1 MFPKNIII
9 YRVNRDIKFDPA
21 TLEQQL
27 EEFKLTPCGS
37 QDKQKFGWVSA
48 LPACE
53 MFTHVSDGHILIRAG
68 KEEKILPASCIKK
81 LVNERVAVMEA
92 EEGRPLKKREK
103 DDIRDEVVMDKL
115 PNAFV
120 RESFTSV
127 IIYPESGFIV
137 VDASSHKKAEDVL
150 ALLRKTIGSLPVVPL
165 IPQVAVETTLTE
177 WVKSGEVPAGYTV
190 GNTAELKSILDDGG
204 TVKLKNEELTS
215 DAVHQHIEESKV
227 ITALELNWQ
236 ERINFV
242 LKDSMQIAR
251 VSFCDELLDQNED
264 IPREEHAARLDADF
278 ALASG
283 EVLAFINSLVGVLGG
298 IGSIDD
304 EIEQSEQRLHKKDTA
319 MLEQAIE
326 FVKETRRATVS
337 GLQRKFKIGFNQAA
351 RLMDAM
357 ESMGVV
363 SKPGHNG
370 VREVLQM

>member
-1 MFPKNIII
+1 MFPKNMII

-48 LPACE
+48 LPACG
-53 MFTHVSDGHILIRAG
+53 MLTHTSNGNILIRAG

-81 LVNERVAVMEA
+81 LVNERVEAMES

-103 DDIRDEVVMDKL
+103 DDIRDDVVMDKL
-115 PNAFV
+115 PTAFV

-127 IIYPESGFIV
+127 IIYPESGLIV
-137 VDASSHKKAEDVL
+137 VDASSYKKAEDVL
-150 ALLRKTIGSLPVVPL
+150 ALLRKTMGSLPVVPL

-190 GNTAELKSILDDGG
+190 GNIAELKSILDDGG

-215 DAVHQHIEESKV
+215 DAVHQHIAENKV
-227 ITALELNWQ
+227 ITALELSWQ
-236 ERINFV
+236 DRINFV

-264 IPREEHAARLDADF
+264 IPREDLAARLDADF
-278 ALASG
+278 SLASG
-283 EVLAFINSLVGVLGG
+283 EVLAFINSLVDVLGG
-298 IGSIDD
+298 ICSIDD
-304 EIEQSEQRLHKKDTA
+304 EIEKSEQRLHKKDAA
-319 MLEQAIE
+319 MIEQAIE
-326 FVKETRRATVS
+326 FVKETRRASVS
-337 GLQRKFKIGFNQAA
+337 ALQRKFKIGFNQAA
-351 RLMDAM
+351 RLMDTM

>member
-1 MFPKNIII
+1 MFAKNMII
-9 YRVNRDIKFDPA
+9 YRVNRDVDFNAEK
-21 TLEQQL
+21 LEQQL

-48 LPACE
+48 LPKGQ
-53 MFTHVSDGHILIRAG
+53 MFTHLSGGHILIRSC
-68 KEEKILPASCIKK
+68 KQEKLLPAACINK
-81 LVNERVAVMEA
+81 LVKEKVDYMEA
-92 EEGRPLKKREK
+92 QEGRPLKKAEK
-103 DDIRDEVVMDKL
+103 DDIRDDIVMDKL
-115 PNAFV
+115 PTAFV

-137 VDASSHKKAEDVL
+137 VDTSSHKKAEDVL
-150 ALLRKTIGSLPVVPL
+150 ALLRKTMGSLPVVPL

-177 WVKSGEVPAGYTV
+177 WVKSGEVPTGYTV
-190 GNTAELKSILDDGG
+190 GNIAELKSILDDGG

-251 VSFCDELLDQNED
+251 VSFCDELLDQNEY
-264 IPREEHAARLDADF
+264 IPREDRAARLDADF

-298 IGSIDD
+298 IGSVDV
-304 EIEQSEQRLHKKDTA
+304 ETGQYEQRLYKKDA
-319 MLEQAIE
+319 DILEQAIE
-326 FVKETRRATVS
+326 FVKETRRASVS
-337 GLQRKFKIGFNQAA
+337 VLQRKFKIGFNQAA

>member
-27 EEFKLTPCGS
+27 AEFKLTPCGS

-68 KEEKILPASCIKK
+68 KEEKILPASCIMK

-92 EEGRPLKKREK
+92 EEGRLLKKREK

-115 PNAFV
+115 PTAFV

-150 ALLRKTIGSLPVVPL
+150 ALLRKTMGSIPVVPL
-165 IPQVAVETTLTE
+165 IPQVAIETTLTE
-177 WVKSGEVPAGYTV
+177 WVKSGEVPSGYTV
-190 GNTAELKSILDDGG
+190 GNIVELKSILDDGG

-215 DAVHQHIEESKV
+215 DAVHQHIEENKV

-236 ERINFV
+236 DRINFV

-251 VSFCDELLDQNED
+251 VSFCDELLTQNED
-264 IPREEHAARLDADF
+264 IPREDRAARLDADF
-278 ALASG
+278 SLASG
-283 EVLAFINSLVGVLGG
+283 EVLAFINSLVDVLGG

-304 EIEQSEQRLHKKDTA
+304 EIEQSEQRLHKKDAA

-326 FVKETRRATVS
+326 FVKETRRASVS
-337 GLQRKFKIGFNQAA
+337 ALQRKFKIGYNQAA
-351 RLMDAM
+351 RFMDAM
-357 ESMGVV
+357 ESMGAV

>member
-21 TLEQQL
+21 TLEHQL
-27 EEFKLTPCGS
+27 DEFKLTPCGS

-53 MFTHVSDGHILIRAG
+53 MFTHVSGGHILIRAG
-68 KEEKILPASCIKK
+68 KQEKILPASCIKK
-81 LVNERVAVMEA
+81 LVNERIAAIEA

-103 DDIRDEVVMDKL
+103 DDIRDEVIMDKL
-115 PNAFV
+115 PTAFV

-127 IIYPESGFIV
+127 IIYPEIDLIV

-150 ALLRKTIGSLPVVPL
+150 ALLRKTMGSLPAVPL

-177 WVKSGEVPAGYTV
+177 WVKSGEVPTGYTV
-190 GNTAELKSILDDGG
+190 GNIAELKSILDDGG

-215 DAVHQHIEESKV
+215 DAVHQHIAENKV

-251 VSFCDELLDQNED
+251 VSFCDELLAQNED
-264 IPREEHAARLDADF
+264 IPREDRAARLDADF

-283 EVLAFINSLVGVLGG
+283 EVLAFINSLVDVLGG
-298 IGSIDD
+298 LPT
-304 EIEQSEQRLHKKDTA
+304 EY
-319 MLEQAIE
+319 
-326 FVKETRRATVS
+326 
-337 GLQRKFKIGFNQAA
+337 
-351 RLMDAM
+351 
-357 ESMGVV
+357 
-363 SKPGHNG
+363 
-370 VREVLQM
+370 

>member
-27 EEFKLTPCGS
+27 DEFKLTPCGS

-48 LPACE
+48 LPACG
-53 MFTHVSDGHILIRAG
+53 MLTHTSDGNIMIRAG
-68 KEEKILPASCIKK
+68 KEEKILPASCIMK

-115 PNAFV
+115 PTAFV

-137 VDASSHKKAEDVL
+137 VDASSHKKSEDAL
-150 ALLRKTIGSLPVVPL
+150 ALLRKTMGSLPAVPL

-177 WVKSGEVPAGYTV
+177 WVKSGEVPTGYTV
-190 GNTAELKSILDDGG
+190 GNIAELKSILDDGG

-215 DAVHQHIEESKV
+215 DAVHQHIAESKV

-251 VSFCDELLDQNED
+251 VSFCDELIAQNED
-264 IPREEHAARLDADF
+264 IPREDRSARLDADF

-283 EVLAFINSLVGVLGG
+283 EVLAFINSIVDVLGG

-304 EIEQSEQRLHKKDTA
+304 EIEQSEQRLHKKDAA
-319 MLEQAIE
+319 MLEQTIE

-337 GLQRKFKIGFNQAA
+337 GLQRKFKIGYNHAA

-363 SKPGHNG
+363 SKPDHNG